1 METAWENP
9 QNAPPFPPYLPTLP
23 LAPGKGRVAAT
34 GLPAFILPTHLVMG
48 QAHLLLGQQHLI
60 GFLDR
65 QGQIPVKE
73 LNRALQDKK

>member
-1 METAWENP
+1 M
-9 QNAPPFPPYLPTLP
+9 
-23 LAPGKGRVAAT
+23 AAT
-34 GLPAFILPTHLVMG
+34 GLPAFIFPTHLVMG